1 MIIIYINFK
10 VIFVKITAV
19 NTENFKHK
27 IQLRVRTY
35 EVDSQG
41 IVHNAVYL
49 QYLETA
55 RIEYRRNLGYRILP
69 TGIFNDGL
77 KVVVVNNTI
86 NYKGFAF
93 LDELLNVYT
102 RIEWIKNSSFCF
114 EQLIESDNT
123 KNIIC
128 EAKGIL
134 VNIHPTENTPIILAD
149 NFIND
154 IKKFE
159 PQLKLIK

>member
-1 MIIIYINFK
+1 MGNNK
-10 VIFVKITAV
+10 
-19 NTENFKHK
+19 FKHK
-27 IQLRVRTY
+27 IQVRVRTY

-49 QYLETA
+49 QYLEAA

-69 TGIFNDGL
+69 TGIFDDGL

-93 LDELLNVYT
+93 LDDLLNVYT

-114 EQLIESDNT
+114 DQIVENEQT
-123 KNIIC
+123 KQILC

-134 VNIHPTENTPIILAD
+134 VNLHPTNNTPYTLAE
-149 NFIND
+149 NFIED

-159 PQLKLIK
+159 PELKLIR

>member
-1 MIIIYINFK
+1 MDL
-10 VIFVKITAV
+10 VGS
-19 NTENFKHK
+19 ENYKHK
-27 IQLRVRTY
+27 FQVRVRTY

-49 QYLETA
+49 QYLEAA

-69 TGIFNDGL
+69 TGIFDDGL

-86 NYKGFAF
+86 NYKGFGF

-114 EQLIESDNT
+114 DQIIEKDDSNT
-123 KNIIC
+123 LVC

-134 VNIHPTENTPIILAD
+134 VNLHPANNTPENLAE
-149 NFIND
+149 NFING
-154 IKKFE
+154 IKQFE
-159 PQLKLIK
+159 HELKLIK

>member
-1 MIIIYINFK
+1 MG
-10 VIFVKITAV
+10 
-19 NTENFKHK
+19 TEKYKHK
-27 IQLRVRTY
+27 IQVRVRTY

-49 QYLETA
+49 QYLEAA
-55 RIEYRRNLGYRILP
+55 RIEYRRNLGYKILP
-69 TGIFNDGL
+69 NGIFDDGL

-86 NYKGFAF
+86 NYKGFGF
-93 LDELLNVYT
+93 LDNLLDVYT

-114 EQLIESDNT
+114 DQIIVNPETNSL
-123 KNIIC
+123 IC

-134 VNIHPTENTPIILAD
+134 VNIHSSNNAPETLAE

-154 IKKFE
+154 IKHFE
-159 PQLKLIK
+159 PELKLLK

>member
-1 MIIIYINFK
+1 MEQVGIEKYN
-10 VIFVKITAV
+10 
-19 NTENFKHK
+19 HK
-27 IQLRVRTY
+27 IQVRVRTF

-49 QYLETA
+49 QYLEAA

-69 TGIFNDGL
+69 TGIFDDGL
-77 KVVVVNNTI
+77 KVVVVNNNI
-86 NYKGFAF
+86 NYKGFGF
-93 LDELLNVYT
+93 LDNLLDVYT
-102 RIEWIKNSSFCF
+102 RIQWIKNSSFCF
-114 EQLIESDNT
+114 DQIIENT
-123 KNIIC
+123 ETNTLIC

-134 VNIHPTENTPIILAD
+134 VNLHPLKNTPEPLAD

-159 PQLKLIK
+159 PNLKLINKTN

>member
-1 MIIIYINFK
+1 MEQVGSEKYN
-10 VIFVKITAV
+10 
-19 NTENFKHK
+19 HK
-27 IQLRVRTY
+27 IQVRVRTF

-55 RIEYRRNLGYRILP
+55 RIEYRRNLGYTILP
-69 TGIFNDGL
+69 NGIFNDGL
-77 KVVVVNNTI
+77 KVVVVNNNI
-86 NYKGFAF
+86 NYKGFGL
-93 LDELLNVYT
+93 LDDVLNVYT

-114 EQLIESDNT
+114 DQIIENDNT
-123 KNIIC
+123 KALIC

-134 VNIHPTENTPIILAD
+134 VNLHPTNNTPESLAD
-149 NFIND
+149 NFIED

-159 PQLKLIK
+159 PELKLLNKTN

>member
-1 MIIIYINFK
+1 MVGSEKYN
-10 VIFVKITAV
+10 
-19 NTENFKHK
+19 HK
-27 IQLRVRTY
+27 IQVRVRTY

-49 QYLETA
+49 QYLEAA

-69 TGIFNDGL
+69 TGIFDDGL

-86 NYKGFAF
+86 NYKGFGF

-114 EQLIESDNT
+114 DQIIEKEGTNT
-123 KNIIC
+123 LVC

-134 VNIHPTENTPIILAD
+134 VNIHPTQNTPENLAE

-159 PQLKLIK
+159 HELKLLK

>member
-1 MIIIYINFK
+1 VGNEK
-10 VIFVKITAV
+10 
-19 NTENFKHK
+19 FKHK
-27 IQLRVRTY
+27 FQARVRTY

-49 QYLETA
+49 QYLEAA

-69 TGIFNDGL
+69 TGIFDDGL

-93 LDELLNVYT
+93 LDDLLNVYT

-114 EQLIESDNT
+114 DQIIENDRT
-123 KNIIC
+123 KQIIC
-128 EAKGIL
+128 EAKGVL
-134 VNIHPTENTPIILAD
+134 VNIHATDNTPYSLAE
-149 NFIND
+149 NFITD
-154 IKKFE
+154 IKNFE
-159 PQLKLIK
+159 PELKLIR

>member
-1 MIIIYINFK
+1 MEQVGNEQYN
-10 VIFVKITAV
+10 
-19 NTENFKHK
+19 HK
-27 IQLRVRTY
+27 IQVRVRTF

-49 QYLETA
+49 QYLEAA

-69 TGIFNDGL
+69 TGIFDDGL
-77 KVVVVNNTI
+77 KVVVVNNNI
-86 NYKGFAF
+86 NYKGFGF
-93 LDELLNVYT
+93 LDNLLDVYT

-114 EQLIESDNT
+114 DQIIENPETNT
-123 KNIIC
+123 LIC

-134 VNIHPTENTPIILAD
+134 VNLHPLKNTPEPLAD

-159 PQLKLIK
+159 PNLKLINKTN

>member
-1 MIIIYINFK
+1 MGNNK
-10 VIFVKITAV
+10 
-19 NTENFKHK
+19 FKHK
-27 IQLRVRTY
+27 FQVRVRTY

-49 QYLETA
+49 QYLEAA

-69 TGIFNDGL
+69 TGIFDDGL

-93 LDELLNVYT
+93 LDDLLNVYT

-114 EQLIESDNT
+114 DQVIENEQTNQVL
-123 KNIIC
+123 C

-134 VNIHPTENTPIILAD
+134 VNIHPTNNTPYTLAE
-149 NFIND
+149 NFIED

-159 PQLKLIK
+159 PELKLIR

>member
-1 MIIIYINFK
+1 MKLVGSEKYN
-10 VIFVKITAV
+10 
-19 NTENFKHK
+19 HK
-27 IQLRVRTY
+27 IQVRVRTF

-55 RIEYRRNLGYRILP
+55 RIEYRRNLGYNILP
-69 TGIFNDGL
+69 NGIFNDGL

-86 NYKGFAF
+86 NYKGFGL
-93 LDELLNVYT
+93 LDDVLNVYT

-114 EQLIESDNT
+114 DQIIENDNT
-123 KNIIC
+123 KILVC

-134 VNIHPTENTPIILAD
+134 VNLHPTNNTPESLAD
-149 NFIND
+149 NFIED

-159 PQLKLIK
+159 PELKLLNKTK

>member
-1 MIIIYINFK
+1 MANEKY
-10 VIFVKITAV
+10 
-19 NTENFKHK
+19 KH
-27 IQLRVRTY
+27 QFQVRVRTF

-49 QYLETA
+49 QYLEAA

-69 TGIFNDGL
+69 TGIFDDGL

-86 NYKGFAF
+86 NYKGFGF
-93 LDELLNVYT
+93 LDDLLNVYT

-114 EQLIESDNT
+114 DQIIKNDET
-123 KNIIC
+123 KAILC

-134 VNIHPTENTPIILAD
+134 VNLSPINNTPEALAV
-149 NFIND
+149 NFIED

-159 PQLKLIK
+159 PELKLIK